1 VVRAV
6 EESTALTSRTRHTR
20 LTTGTFA
27 NIFKRCSLLLRN
39 GKAKRH
45 RTAATNTNTNTNDRL
60 TDNIAMAPN
69 KPKELWNRHDKYYH
83 LVLKPRK
90 EAEKAKVIERKR
102 KEAERKRI
110 AYHRK
115 KALAMSMSNYETPQR
130 GGNATFTP
138 VASANTNPP
147 APLTTPRRL
156 SLAPG
161 AHGFAATPDGDSLS
175 RAAVSDSVSPI
186 PRFRLHSLPFVFS
199 TT

>member
-1 VVRAV
+1 
-6 EESTALTSRTRHTR
+6 L
-20 LTTGTFA
+20 
-27 NIFKRCSLLLRN
+27 N
-39 GKAKRH
+39 
-45 RTAATNTNTNTNDRL
+45 
-60 TDNIAMAPN
+60 DNIAMPPQP
-69 KPKELWNRHDKYYH
+69 KPKELWTKHDKYYH
-83 LVLKPRK
+83 LVVKPRK
-90 EAEKAKVIERKR
+90 EAEKAKEIERKEAKVIERKR
-102 KEAERKRI
+102 KDAERKRI

-115 KALAMSMSNYETPQR
+115 KAQSAAMSNDETPQR
-130 GGNATFTP
+130 GGDATFTP

-186 PRFRLHSLPFVFS
+186 PLFRMRSLPFVFS